1 MQTVFP
7 CLRRHASSLLLAIAF
22 CGVSTQASG
31 QDNPS
36 AKAKDLYDR
45 IKTFTLSGA
54 VPVKELALIRDR
66 AQLILNGTIYFA
78 APVEGRVTGAVFI
91 GEGRFIAAPPPSEFE
106 KGNLKRG
113 HNRRSA

>member
-1 MQTVFP
+1 MRTVFP
-7 CLRRHASSLLLAIAF
+7 CLRRYASSLLLAIAF
-22 CGVSTQASG
+22 FGVSTQASG
-31 QDNPS
+31 QDNP

-45 IKTFTLSGA
+45 IKTFTLTGG

-66 AQLILNGTIYFA
+66 AQMILNGTIYFA
-78 APVEGRVTGAVFI
+78 APVDGRVTGAVFI

-106 KGNLKRG
+106 KGNLKQG